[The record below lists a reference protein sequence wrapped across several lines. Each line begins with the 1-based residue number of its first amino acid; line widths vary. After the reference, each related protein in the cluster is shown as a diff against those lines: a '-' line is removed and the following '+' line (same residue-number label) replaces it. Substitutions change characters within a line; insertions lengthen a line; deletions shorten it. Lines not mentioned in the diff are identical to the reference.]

1 MKKKKNSIKLFWG
14 LPGGPE
20 VRTPCFNCREHGVR
34 SLVGGTKSPHA
45 VKTNKQIQQV
55 VKYNISTQ
63 KYV

>member
-14 LPGGPE
+14 LPDGPE

-45 VKTNKQIQQV
+45 VKTNKQ
-55 VKYNISTQ
+55 KPLSTIS
-63 KYV
+63 KHLGVAA